1 MLLQEEALDILVE
14 FLHVHGYTK
23 VEGIPSETIRL
34 LASIVLKENVF
45 VYGKNIYQQVLGG
58 AMGSSFTLTLANIFM
73 WKWQKELVRRQDM
86 TGEYYGR
93 YIDDVFMTWN
103 KSENALKQI
112 LENANTWHPNIKLEY
127 KISKS
132 LPFLDILLTNI
143 NGTLSTSVYHKP
155 AAEPYVVPFISDH
168 PRHVFENIVQTS
180 LRRAIK
186 YSSTFQLFNDE
197 RRYIESTFLYNGN
210 PSSFI
215 DKTFRKLFSD
225 YISSRSFLPFLD
237 NEAQFV
243 QMHIELS
250 GQPSRQQSQVE
261 MRIAT
266 LTTDNEHLVEESDKK
281 QEFAIQEN
289 KKPNEFQNKLIIHYT
304 HEKRFNTQ
312 LPFEQMEQRLKE
324 LVDRERKYL
333 SKRNNDKLIKF
344 KDDIFEKQ
352 RLRLI
357 TVSITSPMN
366 NQENEYINRLI
377 TIREKQAEIW
387 KEQLM
392 LEIQIHCKFLP
403 QNFDQLENFISPTDY
418 SPLNN
423 NQKAIEIKNKHYKII
438 QEAKR
443 LWLNYSLNIYE
454 IKIQEYEQQYQNEFI
469 KLESFFSNNNDKT
482 ILNNIKEH
490 INNRINRLKKDIYDK
505 IASFRRIILQN
516 RQRSSSTK

>member
-1 MLLQEEALDILVE
+1 EIIRPIFDKECQNTTIIDGTSLIQALHQYMRKGLFKSTTLFCTFDIRNLYTMLPQEEALNVLVE

-23 VEGIPSETIRL
+23 VKGIPLETIRL

-45 VYGKNIYQQVLGG
+45 VYGKKIYQQVLGG

-86 TGEYYGR
+86 TCEYYGR

-112 LENANTWHPNIKLEY
+112 LDNANTWHSNIKLEY
-127 KISKS
+127 KIGKS
-132 LPFLDILLTNI
+132 LPFLDVLLTNI

-197 RRYIESTFLYNGN
+197 RRYIKSTFLYNGY

-215 DKTFRKLFSD
+215 DKTFRKFFSG

-237 NEAQFV
+237 NERQFS
-243 QMHIELS
+243 QIRIALS

-266 LTTDNEHLVEESDKK
+266 LTNDNEHLIEDSDKK
-281 QEFAIQEN
+281 REFSIPEN

-304 HEKRFNTQ
+304 HEKRFNT
-312 LPFEQMEQRLKE
+312 
-324 LVDRERKYL
+324 RKRDL
-333 SKRNNDKLIKF
+333 HCTFQEKFANTPIIETKLI
-344 KDDIFEKQ
+344 IG
-352 RLRLI
+352 
-357 TVSITSPMN
+357 
-366 NQENEYINRLI
+366 NR
-377 TIREKQAEIW
+377 
-387 KEQLM
+387 
-392 LEIQIHCKFLP
+392 
-403 QNFDQLENFISPTDY
+403 
-418 SPLNN
+418 
-423 NQKAIEIKNKHYKII
+423 
-438 QEAKR
+438 
-443 LWLNYSLNIYE
+443 
-454 IKIQEYEQQYQNEFI
+454 
-469 KLESFFSNNNDKT
+469 
-482 ILNNIKEH
+482 
-490 INNRINRLKKDIYDK
+490 NRINTMKELIRKRPRQAMLKNKDETSMINEKKSRL
-505 IASFRRIILQN
+505 
-516 RQRSSSTK
+516 